1 MINPFFPHP
10 SHHSYLNFPTH
21 LPSTFYALIL
31 TFYAGLFTI
40 QAALNM
46 GSASLA
52 KDLAPA
58 GVCVQVIHPGMVDT
72 DMTAQWG
79 GGTFCPSPNSNPNQL

>member
-1 MINPFFPHP
+1 M
-10 SHHSYLNFPTH
+10 
-21 LPSTFYALIL
+21 
-31 TFYAGLFTI
+31 

-46 GSASLA
+46 GAASLA

-79 GGTFCPSPNSNPNQL
+79 GGTIRDCLTLPQLYLIPTLTLRLSLP